1 MGEDVCGLKGES
13 KVLFLKME
21 VSPQAV
27 GLVRMI
33 RSKM

>member
-21 VSPQAV
+21 VSPRAGENDTEPNV
-27 GLVRMI
+27 M
-33 RSKM
+33 K